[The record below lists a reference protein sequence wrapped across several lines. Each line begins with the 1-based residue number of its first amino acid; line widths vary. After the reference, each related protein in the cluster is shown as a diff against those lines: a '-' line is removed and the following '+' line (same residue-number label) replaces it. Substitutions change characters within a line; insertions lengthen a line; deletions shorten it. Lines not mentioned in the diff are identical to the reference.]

1 MGLFLLQITSIH
13 LRLAQ
18 KKRKCISFYNWKL
31 QGLASGKDEPKNP
44 PNLPGICFSIFFY
57 SLGWLS
63 FMLDFF
69 SSTFSPRA
77 ENIPETWSF
86 LGSLSLWRQKK
97 RLLVT
102 QPIPPRTP
110 IGPCLDLL
118 AFLVSRE
125 WSALSGQLDHL
136 RHPSPWPD
144 WQSRK
149 TPLEK
154 GRAVSKWGNTNRLNY
169 MLSPGLHQSEVLL
182 ILSLLQDVR
191 TCLDLVRTS
200 TELYRPES

>member
-136 RHPSPWPD
+136 RHLLSMTWLTVS
-144 WQSRK
+144 QNSLGKGQGSFQMRK
-149 TPLEK
+149 HKPTKLHVK
-154 GRAVSKWGNTNRLNY
+154 SWTASVWGTVDII
-169 MLSPGLHQSEVLL
+169 SAAG
-182 ILSLLQDVR
+182 
-191 TCLDLVRTS
+191 C
-200 TELYRPES
+200 